1 MFNPSFYIG
10 RNINAEVVS
19 NSASGGIVSLVAEH
33 IIDSGGIVYG
43 ATFDASLLSVHHIRI
58 TSKDDLGKIRKS
70 KYVWSDIRC
79 ILSSIE
85 GDLKGGEQ
93 VLFIGTPCQTATLK
107 KRFNTYN
114 NLLILDIFCHGTIQP
129 EIFTQYLK
137 GLNAQIENVDF
148 RHPSESGKHNFVFSI
163 EDKENKKIVHND
175 YGKDLITSLFISS
188 AGLRS
193 SCFSCLYCN
202 KTHCSCITV
211 GDVEFEEL
219 AAKYGYS
226 KYHLSFIAI
235 NNEIGAQIF
244 SKIINQLD
252 CAELKSEDKFVNF
265 YYRDRGQ
272 SEEPWG
278 YNKALKNQFDID
290 LKNYGLETA
299 FFNSVHFYNK
309 KFLSKIHSLTEKTSF
324 YIYGCGAM
332 GSQILECATHF
343 FSDWEIKGFLTTK
356 KTAETKDKL
365 PVYDFSD
372 DFNVRRDSFIIV
384 GATGCNKEEIYRILN
399 SHGYIEG
406 VDYL

>member
-226 KYHLSFIAI
+226 KYHFSRIFKQYNSMSYIQYI
-235 NNEIGAQIF
+235 NARRTKAAE
-244 SKIINQLD
+244 QL
-252 CAELKSEDKFVNF
+252 LF
-265 YYRDRGQ
+265 
-272 SEEPWG
+272 EP
-278 YNKALKNQFDID
+278 DIPITEVAMRSGF
-290 LKNYGLETA
+290 K
-299 FFNSVHFYNK
+299 
-309 KFLSKIHSLTEKTSF
+309 SLTTFNRIFKDIKHCTPTDFKKLLEKRT
-324 YIYGCGAM
+324 
-332 GSQILECATHF
+332 L
-343 FSDWEIKGFLTTK
+343 
-356 KTAETKDKL
+356 
-365 PVYDFSD
+365 
-372 DFNVRRDSFIIV
+372 
-384 GATGCNKEEIYRILN
+384 
-399 SHGYIEG
+399 
-406 VDYL
+406 

>member
-1 MFNPSFYIG
+1 MFKPSFYIG
-10 RNINAEVVS
+10 RNVDTAVVS
-19 NSASGGIVSLVAEH
+19 NSSSGGIVSLVAEH

-58 TSKDDLGKIRKS
+58 TNRDELSKIRKS

-85 GDLKGGEQ
+85 SDLKSGLQ

-107 KRFNTYN
+107 KRFSAYKS
-114 NLLILDIFCHGTIQP
+114 LLILDFFCHGTIQP
-129 EIFTQYLK
+129 EIFTLYLK
-137 GLNAQIENVDF
+137 GLNSQIASVDF
-148 RHPSESGKHNFVFSI
+148 RLPSESGKHNYVFSI
-163 EDKENKKIVHND
+163 EDNANKKIVHND

-193 SCFSCLYCN
+193 SCFSCQYCN

-219 AAKYGYS
+219 AVKYGYS

-235 NNEIGAQIF
+235 NNETGAEIF
-244 SKIINQLD
+244 SNIVNQLD
-252 CAELKSEDKFVNF
+252 CAELKSEDEFVNF
-265 YYRDRGQ
+265 YYRDRLQ

-278 YNKALKNQFDID
+278 YNKELKNQFDAD
-290 LKNYGLETA
+290 RKNYGLETA

-309 KFLSKIHSLTEKTSF
+309 RFLSKVRTLTEKNSF

-332 GSQILECATHF
+332 GSEILECVTHF

-356 KTAETKDKL
+356 KNAETKDQL
-365 PVYDFSD
+365 PVYEFSD

-384 GATGCNKEEIYRILN
+384 GATGRNKEEIYSILN
-399 SHGYIEG
+399 NHGYIEG